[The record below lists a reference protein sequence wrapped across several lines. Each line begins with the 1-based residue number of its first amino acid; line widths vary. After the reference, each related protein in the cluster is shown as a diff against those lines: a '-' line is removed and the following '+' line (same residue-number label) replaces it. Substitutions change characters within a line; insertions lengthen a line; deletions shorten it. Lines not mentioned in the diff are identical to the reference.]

1 MLKHGILGLLNY
13 CDMTGY
19 EIRTAFRA
27 SLNHFWQAQTSQI
40 YRELQALENS
50 GWITAVHVEQKGKPD
65 KNILSITD
73 EGRKELLRWLE
84 DEEETGI
91 SRNPML
97 MKTFFRGECSIAE
110 NIEYF
115 RRLPDRNAV
124 FPDGKAAAD
133 NASVKYAEMIGDPLK
148 ALYWKFTI
156 DFGIMFEK
164 MLKEWCDNCINE
176 LEALQNE
183 TADTRSE

>member
-13 CDMTGY
+13 GDMTGY
-19 EIRTAFRA
+19 EIRTVFKV
-27 SLNHFWQAQTSQI
+27 SLNHFWQAQTSHI
-40 YRELQALENS
+40 YRELQVLEKN
-50 GWITAVHVEQKGKPD
+50 GWITSSHVEQKGKPD
-65 KNILSITD
+65 KNVLSITK
-73 EGRKELLRWLE
+73 EGKKELLRWLKDE
-84 DEEETGI
+84 DEPGTI
-91 SRNPML
+91 RTYML

-115 RRLPDRNAV
+115 RRLPERNAV
-124 FPDGKAAAD
+124 FPDGKTAAD
-133 NASVKYAEMIGDPLK
+133 SASVKYAEMIGDPLK

-183 TADTRSE
+183 TADPRSE